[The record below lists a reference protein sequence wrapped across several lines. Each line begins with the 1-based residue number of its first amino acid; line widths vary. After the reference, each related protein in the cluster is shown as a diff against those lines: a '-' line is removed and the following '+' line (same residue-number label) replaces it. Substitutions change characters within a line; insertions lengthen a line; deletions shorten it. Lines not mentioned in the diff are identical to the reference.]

1 MSARSTYNLLIP
13 RHVDGHTTRAQPVAV
28 LARRGDVEDVTGHER
43 AHLVDDLPLVVAQRK
58 AGVVEERAAVPLG
71 VVAGAQLDRVLKKI
85 LFKFN
90 NSFLCIQF
98 IN

>member
-1 MSARSTYNLLIP
+1 
-13 RHVDGHTTRAQPVAV
+13 
-28 LARRGDVEDVTGHER
+28 
-43 AHLVDDLPLVVAQRK
+43 VAQRK